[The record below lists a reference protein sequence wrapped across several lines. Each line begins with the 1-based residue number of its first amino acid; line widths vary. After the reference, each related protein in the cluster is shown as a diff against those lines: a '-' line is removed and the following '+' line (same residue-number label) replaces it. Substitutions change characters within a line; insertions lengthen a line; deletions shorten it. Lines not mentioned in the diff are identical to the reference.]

1 VDHVANA
8 RTLQRITGAEVCAHA
23 DDLPAITGAQ
33 PLPGPPARRVIGATI
48 GRLVKPP
55 RVDRAL
61 HDGDVLDGL
70 VVLHLPGHTPG
81 HIGLQS
87 GRVLFAGDTVSG
99 GRRLRPAPRL
109 LTWNEDLARR
119 SLARLATLAVDL
131 LLPGHGTPVD
141 DGARR
146 CADLVATT

>member
-1 VDHVANA
+1 
-8 RTLQRITGAEVCAHA
+8 
-23 DDLPAITGAQ
+23 
-33 PLPGPPARRVIGATI
+33 
-48 GRLVKPP
+48 VKPP

-61 HDGDVLDGL
+61 RDGDILDGL
-70 VVLHLPGHTPG
+70 MVLHLPGHTPG

-99 GRRLRPAPRL
+99 GRRLRPAPGF
-109 LTWNEDLARR
+109 LTWNEDLACR
-119 SLARLATLAVDL
+119 SIARLATLAVDL

-146 CADLVATT
+146 CAELVATKEG